1 MNFLLRN
8 EGTVDRVI
16 RVILGLGVLSH
27 VFVGPKTL
35 LGLLGLVPLL
45 TGLLGRCPL
54 YTLLGI
60 KTCPNTKK
68 GIDA

>member
-1 MNFLLRN
+1 MNFLMRN
-8 EGTVDRVI
+8 EGTVDRVL
-16 RVILGLGVLSH
+16 RVLVGLGVLSL

-35 LGLLGLVPLL
+35 WGLVGLVPLL

-60 KTCPNTKK
+60 KTCPISKK
-68 GIDA
+68 PADR